1 MKNNGRL
8 NQTDIFCSRGLN
20 ALELE
25 IKEIG
30 NLCSFFLI
38 TMVILIYNRMNVTP
52 ILYLHTMIQPL

>member
-8 NQTDIFCSRGLN
+8 NGTEIFRSRGLN

-30 NLCSFFLI
+30 NLCSFFPD
-38 TMVILIYNRMNVTP
+38 YNGNFD
-52 ILYLHTMIQPL
+52 LQ